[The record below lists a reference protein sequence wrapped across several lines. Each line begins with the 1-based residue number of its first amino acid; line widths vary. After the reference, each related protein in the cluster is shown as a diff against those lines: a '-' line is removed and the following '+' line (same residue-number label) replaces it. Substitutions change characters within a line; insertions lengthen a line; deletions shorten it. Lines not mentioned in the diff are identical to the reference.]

1 MYDPASHGEH
11 SPAFAS
17 EYVPL
22 LHGCASSAPV
32 VQNEPAGQGAHAAAP
47 PDDE

>member
-1 MYDPASHGEH
+1 MYDPSSHGEH

-22 LHGCASSAPV
+22 PQGCGSAAPV
-32 VQNEPAGQGAHAAAP
+32 VQNEPAGHDTHVAEP